1 MANYNFNKDIEIGE
15 DGEYVVRLDL
25 ESLGAIFVSDNKNN
39 SHDLIMSTPEKTGD
53 GVKNVSYEIKT
64 DVFCRPHL
72 DTGNIFIEYESRGK
86 DSGITVTTAEWFVT
100 YFKHFNEIWY
110 IKSNKL
116 RELISENNFKTH
128 TDSGDLG
135 SNTKGY
141 LIPRY
146 QFKKHFKVRC
156 INKKLTK

>member
-1 MANYNFNKDIEIGE
+1 M
-15 DGEYVVRLDL
+15 
-25 ESLGAIFVSDNKNN
+25 
-39 SHDLIMSTPEKTGD
+39 
-53 GVKNVSYEIKT
+53 
-64 DVFCRPHL
+64 
-72 DTGNIFIEYESRGK
+72 DTGNIFIEFESRGK

-116 RELISENNFKTH
+116 RKLISENDFKKH

-146 QFKKHFKVRC
+146 QFKKYFKVRLVP
-156 INKKLTK
+156 KKLI

>member
-25 ESLGAIFVSDNKNN
+25 ESLGAMFVSDNKNN
-39 SHDLIMSTPEKTGD
+39 SHDLIMSTPKKTGD
-53 GVKNVSYEIKT
+53 GFKNVSYEIKT
-64 DVFCRPHL
+64 DVLCKPHF
-72 DTGNIFIEYESRGK
+72 DTGNIFVEFESRGK
-86 DSGITVTTAEWFVT
+86 DSGITVTTAKWFVT

-110 IKSNKL
+110 IKSDKL
-116 RELISENNFKTH
+116 RKLISENSFKIH

-135 SNTKGY
+135 SNTMGY

-146 QFKKHFKVRC
+146 QFKKYFKVRFVPK
-156 INKKLTK
+156 NLF